1 MHLELRGT
9 LRAVV
14 VVGVSMA
21 SFGAAADSQLRIGA
35 GSVAGIYNQ
44 IGASICRFLKKNPEE
59 HGLRC
64 QTKATKGSVSNVRK
78 LREGDLELA
87 VVQSDVQFHAYK
99 GTAEFS
105 EDGPNTELRAL
116 FSVVPETFTIVAA
129 KNSNITSVEDLI
141 DGQRVNVGLP
151 GSGGR
156 IVFDALMQHMG
167 WTLGEFREAAEI
179 RTSLQA
185 ERICAGQIDAG
196 VLVVAHPNL
205 SLQDTVASCE
215 AYLVPVAGPKI
226 DSFVAERPE
235 FVPLSIA
242 GGLYPSNPEP
252 VPSFGVI
259 ATVVTTSAMAPE
271 TVYKV
276 VKTVFEN
283 LEKFKTLLPVF
294 SDLDRSFMLGDH
306 HAAPWH
312 PGALRYFR
320 ETGMM

>member
-1 MHLELRGT
+1 MHVRLRGA
-9 LRAVV
+9 LRAVIV
-14 VVGVSMA
+14 LGVSIA
-21 SFGAAADSQLRIGA
+21 SFDATAETQLRIGA

-64 QTKATKGSVSNVRK
+64 QTKATEGSVYNVRA
-78 LREGDLELA
+78 LRAGELELA
-87 VVQSDVQFHAYK
+87 VVQSDVQFHAFK

-105 EDGPNTELRAL
+105 GEGPNTGLRAL
-116 FSVVPETFTIVAA
+116 FSVVPETFTVVAA
-129 KNSNITSVEDLI
+129 KNSNITGLEALI
-141 DGQRVNVGLP
+141 DEKRVNVGLP

-156 IVFDALMQHMG
+156 VVFDALMQHMG
-167 WTLGEFREAAEI
+167 WTLESFRAATEI

-185 ERICAGQIDAG
+185 EEICAGRIDAA
-196 VLVVAHPNL
+196 VYVVAHPNL
-205 SLQDTVASCE
+205 SLQEAVASCE

-226 DSFVAERPE
+226 DSFVAENPQ
-235 FVPLSIA
+235 FVPLSVP
-242 GGLYPSNPEP
+242 GGLYPSNSEP

-259 ATVVTTSAMAPE
+259 ATVVTTSAVSTE
-271 TVYKV
+271 TVYTV

-294 SDLDRSFMLGDH
+294 ADLDKEVMLAPY

>member
-1 MHLELRGT
+1 MHLRLRGT

-35 GSVAGIYNQ
+35 GGVAGIYNQ
-44 IGASICRFLKKNPEE
+44 IGASICRFLKNSPED

-64 QTKATKGSVSNVRK
+64 QTKATQGSVYNVRA
-78 LREGDLELA
+78 LREGNLEMA

-105 EDGPNTELRAL
+105 EDGPDTELRAL
-116 FSVVPETFTIVAA
+116 FSVVPETFTVVAA

-141 DGQRVNVGLP
+141 NNNRVNVGLP

-156 IVFDALMQHMG
+156 AVFDALMQHMG
-167 WTLGEFREAAEI
+167 WSLGDFREAAEI

-185 ERICAGQIDAG
+185 ERLCAGQIDAG
-196 VLVVAHPNL
+196 GFVVAHPNL
-205 SLQDTVASCE
+205 SLRDAVASCE

-226 DSFVAERPE
+226 DSFVAENPE
-235 FVPLSIA
+235 FVPLSIP
-242 GGLYPSNPEP
+242 GGLYPSNPES

-259 ATVVTTSAMAPE
+259 ATVVTTSAISTE
-271 TVYKV
+271 TVYTV
-276 VKTVFEN
+276 VKTVFDN

-294 SDLDRSFMLGDH
+294 ADLNKEFMLAPY

-312 PGALRYFR
+312 PGALKYFR

>member
-1 MHLELRGT
+1 MHLRLRGT

-21 SFGAAADSQLRIGA
+21 SFGATADSQLRIGS
-35 GSVAGIYNQ
+35 GGVAGIYNQ

-59 HGLRC
+59 HGLQCR
-64 QTKATKGSVSNVRK
+64 TKATEGSVYNVRA

-87 VVQSDVQFHAYK
+87 VVQSDVQFHAFK
-99 GTAEFS
+99 GTSVFAD
-105 EDGPNTELRAL
+105 DGPNAELRAL
-116 FSVVPETFTIVAA
+116 FSVVPETFTVVAA
-129 KNSNITSVEDLI
+129 KNSGVASFENLT
-141 DGQRVNVGLP
+141 DGKRVNVGLT

-156 IVFDALMQHMG
+156 VVFDALMQHMG
-167 WTLGEFREAAEI
+167 WSLGSFREASEI

-185 ERICAGQIDAG
+185 EKLCAGNLDAA
-196 VLVVAHPNL
+196 VYVVAHPNL
-205 SLQDTVASCE
+205 SLRDAVASCD
-215 AYLVPVAGPKI
+215 AFLVPVAGPKI
-226 DSFVAERPE
+226 ESFIAESPHFVAA
-235 FVPLSIA
+235 SIP

-252 VPSFGVI
+252 VASFGVI
-259 ATVVTTSAMAPE
+259 ATVVTTSATSPE
-271 TVYKV
+271 TAYKV

-294 SDLDRSFMLGDH
+294 SDLDKAFMLGAH

>member
-1 MHLELRGT
+1 MHLRLRGA
-9 LRAVV
+9 LRACV

-21 SFGAAADSQLRIGA
+21 SFGATADSELRIGT
-35 GSVAGIYNQ
+35 GGVAGIYNQ

-64 QTKATKGSVSNVRK
+64 QTKATEGSVYNLTA

-99 GTAEFS
+99 GTAVFADE
-105 EDGPNTELRAL
+105 GPNTELRAL
-116 FSVVPETFTIVAA
+116 FSVVPETFTVIAA
-129 KNSNITSVEDLI
+129 KNSGITGVEDLI
-141 DGQRVNVGLP
+141 DNKRVNVGLP

-156 IVFDALMQHMG
+156 VVFDALMQHLG
-167 WTLGEFREAAEI
+167 WSLGSFQEASEI

-185 ERICAGQIDAG
+185 EKLCNRSLDAA
-196 VLVVAHPNL
+196 VYVVAHPNL
-205 SLQDTVASCE
+205 SLRDAVASCD
-215 AYLVPVAGPKI
+215 AFLVPVAGPKVE
-226 DSFVAERPE
+226 SFIAENPH
-235 FVPLSIA
+235 FVPSSIP
-242 GGLYPSNPEP
+242 GGLYPSNPQP

-259 ATVVTTSAMAPE
+259 ATVVTTSATSPE

-294 SDLDRSFMLGDH
+294 ADLDKAFMLSPH

>member
-1 MHLELRGT
+1 MHFRLRGT

-21 SFGAAADSQLRIGA
+21 SFGATADSQLRIGA
-35 GSVAGIYNQ
+35 GGVAGIYNQ
-44 IGASICRFLKKNPEE
+44 IGASVCRFLKKNPEE

-64 QTKATKGSVSNVRK
+64 QTKATEGSVYNVRA

-87 VVQSDVQFHAYK
+87 VVQSDVQFHAFK
-99 GTAEFS
+99 GTAEFAD
-105 EDGPNTELRAL
+105 DGPNPELRAL
-116 FSVVPETFTIVAA
+116 FSVVPETFTVVAG
-129 KNSNITSVEDLI
+129 KNSGIVGFEDLI
-141 DGQRVNVGLP
+141 DGKRVNVGLP

-167 WTLGEFREAAEI
+167 WTLGSFRAATEI

-185 ERICAGQIDAG
+185 ERICAGKIDAG
-196 VLVVAHPNL
+196 VFVVAHPNL
-205 SLQDTVASCE
+205 SLQETVASCE
-215 AYLVPVAGPKI
+215 AYLVPVSGPKI
-226 DSFVAERPE
+226 KSFVAENPQ
-235 FVPLSIA
+235 FVPLSVP
-242 GGLYPSNPEP
+242 GGVYPSNSEP

-259 ATVVTTSAMAPE
+259 ATVVTTSAISTE
-271 TVYKV
+271 TVYTV

-283 LEKFKTLLPVF
+283 LDKFKTLLPVF
-294 SDLDRSFMLGDH
+294 ADLDKEFMLAPY